1 MVATTV
7 ATTVAMT
14 VAMTAAMT
22 PTRWLIAY
30 ALAVVAIT
38 FIHVAAVLAGVLAL
52 AALAAGKLRWQL
64 LQRAITAILAFN
76 LTVSL
81 GYALVAGLRG
91 EFAADYLLLINL
103 RVLLLVFL
111 GFWFVHRV
119 NLIQALSFAPG
130 LAWAATLAVG
140 QIQSFRRV
148 IGDFGLALTS
158 RSPEPPRLPDRMRS
172 ASAQGRDLLDKSV
185 AAAQESALA
194 MRSRGCFDD

>member
-1 MVATTV
+1 
-7 ATTVAMT
+7 
-14 VAMTAAMT
+14 MTA
-22 PTRWLIAY
+22 TRWLVAY
-30 ALAVVAIT
+30 ALVVVAIT
-38 FIHVAAVLAGVLAL
+38 FVHVPAVLAGLLVI
-52 AALAAGKLRWQL
+52 AAIAAGNTRWQL
-64 LQRAITAILAFN
+64 LRRALAAILAFN

-81 GYALVAGLRG
+81 GYALVAGMRG
-91 EFAADYLLLINL
+91 EFVFDYLVLINL

-111 GFWFVHRV
+111 GFWFVRRV
-119 NLIQALSFAPG
+119 NLINALSFAPG

-148 IGDFGLALTS
+148 IGDFGLALVS
-158 RSPEPPRLPDRMRS
+158 RSPEPPRLSDRMHS

>member
-1 MVATTV
+1 MDR
-7 ATTVAMT
+7 
-14 VAMTAAMT
+14 MTA
-22 PTRWLIAY
+22 TRWLLAY

-38 FIHVAAVLAGVLAL
+38 FVHQPLAL
-52 AALAAGKLRWQL
+52 AGLLILGVAGAGKARRQLLKRALAA
-64 LQRAITAILAFN
+64 IVTFN

-91 EFAADYLLLINL
+91 EFAFGYLLLINL

-119 NLIQALSFAPG
+119 NLIHALSFAPG
-130 LAWAATLAVG
+130 LASAATLAVG

-148 IGDFGLALTS
+148 IGDFGLALVS
-158 RSPEPPRLPDRMRS
+158 RSPEPPSLSDRMRS

>member
-1 MVATTV
+1 MSA
-7 ATTVAMT
+7 
-14 VAMTAAMT
+14 
-22 PTRWLIAY
+22 TRWLLCY

-38 FIHVAAVLAGVLAL
+38 FVHAP
-52 AALAAGKLRWQL
+52 AALAGLLGLALVGAGAGRWQL
-64 LQRAITAILAFN
+64 LRRALAAILAFN

-81 GYALVAGLRG
+81 GYAVVAGLRG
-91 EFAADYLLLINL
+91 EFAFDYLLLVNL

-111 GFWFVHRV
+111 GFWFVKRV

-140 QIQSFRRV
+140 QIQTFRR
-148 IGDFGLALTS
+148 IIADFRLALES
-158 RSPEPPRLPDRMRS
+158 RSAEPPRLADRMHS

>member
-1 MVATTV
+1 
-7 ATTVAMT
+7 
-14 VAMTAAMT
+14 MT
-22 PTRWLIAY
+22 PTGWLLVY
-30 ALAVVAIT
+30 ATAVVAIT
-38 FIHVAAVLAGVLAL
+38 FVHVPAVLGGLLAL
-52 AALAAGKLRWQL
+52 AVITAGTARWQL
-64 LQRAITAILAFN
+64 LKRAGFAILAFN

-91 EFAADYLLLINL
+91 EFVFDYLLLVNL

-111 GFWFVHRV
+111 GFWFVRRV
-119 NLIQALSFAPG
+119 NLIQALSFSPG

-148 IGDFGLALTS
+148 IGDFGLALQS
-158 RSPEPPRLPDRMRS
+158 RSPVPPRLADRMGS